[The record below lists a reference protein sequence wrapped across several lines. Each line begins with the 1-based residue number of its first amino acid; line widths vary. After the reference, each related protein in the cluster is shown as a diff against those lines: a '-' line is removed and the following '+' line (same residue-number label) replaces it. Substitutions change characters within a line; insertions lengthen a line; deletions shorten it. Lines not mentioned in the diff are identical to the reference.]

1 MFSRKDWI
9 KKSKIDHCETL
20 FLIFSCIYDT
30 TTLANGYLV
39 DVVVGSVG
47 TVCTSTKP
55 FQVCFKSD
63 DTEQNFAPTALSE
76 GRSQFFTPTGAQ
88 EVTLS
93 VCLCVRL

>member
-9 KKSKIDHCETL
+9 KKSKIDYCETL

-63 DTEQNFAPTALSE
+63 DTEQNSAALSE
-76 GRSQFFTPTGAQ
+76 GKSQFLAPIGAQ